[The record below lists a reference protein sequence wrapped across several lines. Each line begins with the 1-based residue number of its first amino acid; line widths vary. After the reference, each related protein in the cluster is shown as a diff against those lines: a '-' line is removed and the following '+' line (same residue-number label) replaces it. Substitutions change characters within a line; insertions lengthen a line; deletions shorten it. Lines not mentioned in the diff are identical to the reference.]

1 MEVCRS
7 KVVIGHTFL
16 CALCVTT
23 LFVLDSFQA
32 KNFQYLDIFK
42 TFHMTLITYSNVFVI
57 FDLTRPEHFPKVLPY
72 EKDIKS
78 FVDETEIEDY
88 KYSTLPVGLET
99 SSISLF
105 INGLIIAG
113 SIFVAPTD

>member
-1 MEVCRS
+1 
-7 KVVIGHTFL
+7 
-16 CALCVTT
+16 
-23 LFVLDSFQA
+23 
-32 KNFQYLDIFK
+32 
-42 TFHMTLITYSNVFVI
+42 MTLITYSIVSVI

-72 EKDIKS
+72 EKEIAS

-105 INGLIIAG
+105 INGLIIAC
-113 SIFVAPTD
+113 SIFIASKD